1 MKPGSSPYWHLL
13 LIVVISAMVCVLAW
27 LMGSQSIDWAEV
39 WRAGSTSHTILFELR
54 LPRVLAGF
62 FSGGLLA
69 LSGALLQVLLR
80 NPLAD
85 PGVLGVSGGASLGA
99 LSAIALGVP
108 LAWVS
113 AGAAVGA
120 LLSTALLFLFSARSL
135 LSTLQ
140 DSQASVRVLL
150 TGVMLGSA
158 SAAGVSV
165 ILSLAPE
172 TDLRGMLF
180 WLLGDLSGAQYL
192 SLAGVTWLL
201 AGIVGWLLSPAL
213 NLLLLGDIQALMLG
227 VHVKRL
233 RWGVLLLC
241 ALSTGV
247 AVTVAGA
254 IGFVGLIVPHLLRRW
269 LGHDQRLLLPACWL
283 GGGAL
288 LVLAD
293 ALARTC
299 FSPLQLPVGVMTALL
314 GVPVFLWIL
323 SHARR

>member
-1 MKPGSSPYWHLL
+1 
-13 LIVVISAMVCVLAW
+13 
-27 LMGSQSIDWAEV
+27 
-39 WRAGSTSHTILFELR
+39 
-54 LPRVLAGF
+54 
-62 FSGGLLA
+62 
-69 LSGALLQVLLR
+69 
-80 NPLAD
+80 
-85 PGVLGVSGGASLGA
+85 
-99 LSAIALGVP
+99 
-108 LAWVS
+108 
-113 AGAAVGA
+113 
-120 LLSTALLFLFSARSL
+120 LLFVFSARSL
-135 LSTLQ
+135 LSALQ

-150 TGVMLGSA
+150 TGVMLGAA

-192 SLAGVTWLL
+192 SLAGVSWLL
-201 AGIVGWLLSPAL
+201 AGIVSWLLSPAL
-213 NLLLLGDIQALMLG
+213 NLLLLGDIQALTLG

-233 RWGVLLLC
+233 RWSVLLLC
-241 ALSTGV
+241 ALGTGV

-269 LGHDQRLLLPACWL
+269 LGHDQRLLLPGCWFA
-283 GGGAL
+283 GGAL
-288 LVLAD
+288 LTLAD

>member
-1 MKPGSSPYWHLL
+1 MKPGYPPLWRLTL
-13 LIVVISAMVCVLAW
+13 TLIISTLVCMLAW
-27 LMGSQSIDWAEV
+27 LMGSQSIDW
-39 WRAGSTSHTILFELR
+39 GSAWTPGSNSHTVLFELR

-62 FSGGLLA
+62 FCGGLLA
-69 LSGALLQVLLR
+69 VSGALLQVLLR

-113 AGAAVGA
+113 AGAAAGA
-120 LLSTALLFLFSARSL
+120 IVSTALLFVFSARSL
-135 LSTLQ
+135 LSALQ

-150 TGVMLGSA
+150 TGVMLGAA

-192 SLAGVTWLL
+192 SLAGVSWLL
-201 AGIVGWLLSPAL
+201 AGIVSWLLSPAL
-213 NLLLLGDIQALMLG
+213 NLLLLGDIQALTLG

-233 RWGVLLLC
+233 RWSVLLLC
-241 ALSTGV
+241 ALGTGV

-269 LGHDQRLLLPACWL
+269 LGHDQRLLLPGCWFA
-283 GGGAL
+283 GGAL
-288 LVLAD
+288 LTLAD

>member
-13 LIVVISAMVCVLAW
+13 LILVISAMVCVLAW

-54 LPRVLAGF
+54 LPRLLAGF
-62 FSGGLLA
+62 FCGGLLA

-85 PGVLGVSGGASLGA
+85 PGILGVSGGASLGA

>member
-1 MKPGSSPYWHLL
+1 
-13 LIVVISAMVCVLAW
+13 
-27 LMGSQSIDWAEV
+27 
-39 WRAGSTSHTILFELR
+39 LFELR
-54 LPRVLAGF
+54 LPRVLAAF
-62 FSGGLLA
+62 FCGGLLA

-85 PGVLGVSGGASLGA
+85 PGVLGVSSGAALGA
-99 LSAIALGVP
+99 LSTIALGISH
-108 LAWVS
+108 AWVS

-135 LSTLQ
+135 LSPVQ
-140 DSQASVRVLL
+140 DGQASVRILL

-158 SAAGVSV
+158 SAAGISA
-165 ILSLAPE
+165 ILSLAPQ

-180 WLLGDLSGAQYL
+180 WLMGDLSGAQYL
-192 SLAGVTWLL
+192 PLAGLTWLA
-201 AGIVGWLLSPAL
+201 AGVMAWLLSPAL
-213 NLLLLGDIQALMLG
+213 NRLLLGDIQALTLG
-227 VHVKRL
+227 VAVKPL
-233 RWGVLLLC
+233 RWGVLFLC
-241 ALSTGV
+241 AVSTGV
-247 AVTVAGA
+247 AVTVAGT

-269 LGHDQRLLLPACWL
+269 LGHDQRVLLPACWWA
-283 GGGAL
+283 GGTFLA
-288 LVLAD
+288 LAD

>member
-1 MKPGSSPYWHLL
+1 MKPGYPPLWRLTL
-13 LIVVISAMVCVLAW
+13 TLIISTLVCMLAW
-27 LMGSQSIDWAEV
+27 LMGSQSIDW
-39 WRAGSTSHTILFELR
+39 GSAWTPGSNSHTVLFELR

-62 FSGGLLA
+62 FCGGLLA
-69 LSGALLQVLLR
+69 VSGALLQVLLR

-99 LSAIALGVP
+99 LSAIARGVP

-113 AGAAVGA
+113 AGAAAGA
-120 LLSTALLFLFSARSL
+120 IVSTALLFVFSARSL
-135 LSTLQ
+135 LSALQ

-150 TGVMLGSA
+150 TGVMLGAA

-201 AGIVGWLLSPAL
+201 AGIVSWLLSPAL
-213 NLLLLGDIQALMLG
+213 NLLLLGDIQALTLG

-233 RWGVLLLC
+233 RWSVLLLC
-241 ALSTGV
+241 ALGTGV

-269 LGHDQRLLLPACWL
+269 LGHDQRLLLPGCWFA
-283 GGGAL
+283 GGAL
-288 LVLAD
+288 LTLAD

>member
-13 LIVVISAMVCVLAW
+13 LILVISAMVCVLAW

>member
-13 LIVVISAMVCVLAW
+13 LILVISAMVCVLAW

-62 FSGGLLA
+62 FCGGLLS

>member
-13 LIVVISAMVCVLAW
+13 LILVISAMVCVLAW

-62 FSGGLLA
+62 FCGGLLA
-69 LSGALLQVLLR
+69 LSGVLLQVLLR